1 MDSPNLADR
10 MTKAKLPR
18 NARVIPKRAAV
29 HPALKQAHDAFARAH
44 SNKFAMNA
52 GRGFKKAK

>member
-1 MDSPNLADR
+1 MA
-10 MTKAKLPR
+10 KAKLPR